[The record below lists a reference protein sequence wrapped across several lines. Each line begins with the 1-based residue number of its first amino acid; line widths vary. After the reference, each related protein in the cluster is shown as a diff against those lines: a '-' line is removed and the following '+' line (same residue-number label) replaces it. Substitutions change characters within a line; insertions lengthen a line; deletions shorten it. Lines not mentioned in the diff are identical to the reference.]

1 MSYSIPCIKGKLG
14 STDYYLGTMKAQEV
28 VGMAK
33 PASRLKEWKALD
45 IEERMQRKID
55 DKRVREEIAPYI
67 ANDPDRF
74 FSSLVILVYKAD
86 VFGFEGFDDL
96 HVDLPLAYTA
106 AKQKMGFL
114 TIEGG
119 QMVALD
125 GQHRLAGLEA
135 VVQRRTQG
143 RFADEVPNDDIS
155 VVFISLDG
163 DMSKVRHIFNKVNRY
178 AKTTSR
184 GDNIVTSEEDR
195 IAIITRR
202 LLRKGEPLGATLD
215 DNLLVNWQSNTLSA
229 RSLQW
234 TTISAVYFTVKD
246 IVEYEGFN
254 FDVKSGLQKG
264 ITRPLDDKDDKLEEA
279 YERTLQWWNTLLA
292 GMDGIRWAIADPA
305 TIPDFRKVDGPHSLL
320 FRPIGIMA
328 LVKGMCIAKVR
339 SDSKGQSVSL
349 KALLERANRIDW
361 RVTVGTSVNSLW
373 VETIIRADGRMSA
386 TTESVAVA
394 AALIA
399 YLVGKD
405 YMDDGEIK
413 AFQRRYNLLRGNA
426 DIDDET
432 KLGPELP
439 PVVPET
445 VMV

>member
-1 MSYSIPCIKGKLG
+1 MAYTLPCIKGKIG
-14 STDYYLGTMKAQEV
+14 STPYYLGTMKADEI

-33 PASRLKEWKALD
+33 PASRLDEWEEFT
-45 IEERMQRKID
+45 IEERMQRD
-55 DKRVREEIAPYI
+55 LNDKRVRDEIAPYI

-74 FSSLVILVYKAD
+74 FGSLVVLVFEPN

-96 HVDLPLAYTA
+96 NVDLPLSYGA

-119 QMVALD
+119 QLVALD

-135 VVQRRTQG
+135 VIQRRIQG
-143 RFADEVPNDDIS
+143 SFADEVPNDDIS
-155 VVFISLDG
+155 VVFIMLDG
-163 DMSKVRHIFNKVNRY
+163 NMPKVRHIFNKVNRY

-184 GDNIVTSEEDR
+184 GDNIVTSEEDG

-202 LLRKGEPLGATLD
+202 LLGKDQPLGATKD
-215 DNLLVNWQSNTLSA
+215 KKLLVNWQSNTLSA

-234 TTISAVYFTVKD
+234 TTISAVYFAVKD
-246 IVEYEGFN
+246 IVEYEEFN
-254 FDVKSGLQKG
+254 FDVKSGLRQG
-264 ITRPLDDKDDKLEEA
+264 SVRPSQVEIDAAYQRVLE
-279 YERTLQWWNTLLA
+279 WWNVLLE

-305 TIPDFRKVDGPHSLL
+305 TMPEFRRDENPYSLL

-328 LVKGMCIAKVR
+328 LVKGVRIAKQR
-339 SDSKGQSVSL
+339 SDSKGDSVGL
-349 KALLERANRIDW
+349 EALVDKANQIDW
-361 RVTVGTSVNSLW
+361 RVRTGSSVNSLW

-394 AALIA
+394 AELVA

-405 YMDDGEIK
+405 YMDDGEIRL
-413 AFQRRYNLLRGNA
+413 FQRRYNLLRGHA
-426 DIDDET
+426 DKEDKSD
-432 KLGPELP
+432 LGPGLP
-439 PVVPET
+439 P
-445 VMV
+445 